1 MTYLGA
7 HSYSLS
13 FVSLKSQK
21 RSQSSDPMRVSRKG
35 TANRTK
41 HQINIS
47 FYVIGHPIRQ
57 EKGMFFVKKQDK
69 TYHFW
74 QIIWKFD
81 KKDVFLHRF

>member
-1 MTYLGA
+1 M
-7 HSYSLS
+7 
-13 FVSLKSQK
+13 
-21 RSQSSDPMRVSRKG
+21 
-35 TANRTK
+35 
-41 HQINIS
+41 
-47 FYVIGHPIRQ
+47 IGHPIRQ